1 MLFLTVKRTE
11 RSSRELAGDILHDAQ
26 ELVRLEVALA
36 KQEVR
41 ELLVRNGVAAG
52 LLAFAALFLV
62 LAVFVAVPVLII
74 QMSSD
79 HVLAAAIWVGV
90 YVLLALLLGLV
101 GYVLLRLE
109 APPRTIA
116 SLNETR
122 EWALRQLSSN
132 DR

>member
-11 RSSRELAGDILHDAQ
+11 RSSRELAGEILHDAQ

-116 SLNETR
+116 SLKETR